1 MVPVHFKKK
10 IETDATASSRQKSQ
24 EGNYW
29 DTFINFSADVD
40 KRNQRFKTTDG
51 YRTYYNLDLPLI
63 SDNNTLTNTLSY
75 KTYLELYEKNV
86 TTLGFYLQG
95 ANSITNDD
103 VKLSERLFVS
113 GSRLRGFESGKI
125 GPKDGDDFVGGNYA
139 ATFNVST
146 TLPKILE
153 NNQNVDLLFFMDAA
167 NLWGVDY
174 NSNIDDSSK
183 IRSSIGLAVDWLTV
197 VGPLNFSLSEA
208 ITKNDSDVTESF
220 RFNIGTTF

>member
-1 MVPVHFKKK
+1 MDLEL
-10 IETDATASSRQKSQ
+10 IIA
-24 EGNYW
+24 
-29 DTFINFSADVD
+29 
-40 KRNQRFKTTDG
+40 
-51 YRTYYNLDLPLI
+51 DLPII

-153 NNQNVDLLFFMDAA
+153 NNQNVDLLLFVDAA
-167 NLWGVDY
+167 NVWGVDY
-174 NSNIDDSSK
+174 DSTINDSSK
-183 IRSSIGLAVDWLTV
+183 IRSSIGLAVDCLQ
-197 VGPLNFSLSEA
+197 L
-208 ITKNDSDVTESF
+208 
-220 RFNIGTTF
+220 